1 MTWKRCRRCQTQ
13 YDPFAEWK
21 EGACKYHP
29 ARWECG
35 GGEPFALRHRGG
47 TSGGCGDDCEGRF
60 PCCGSRHR
68 RNAADSVGCISAESH
83 LE

>member
-1 MTWKRCRRCQTQ
+1 VTWKRCRRCQTQ